1 MRWFAAV
8 VTAIILAS
16 FVFSLPVPS
25 AKGIVFP
32 SDPNAVIDVK
42 RDLGAK
48 GDGVHDDTDALQRGI
63 WLSSGHDA
71 KNTKVLYIPNGVY
84 RVTRKL
90 IVNRPEDR
98 SGIGPWI

>member
-1 MRWFAAV
+1 MGRWTVIIAVNLLACFAVSHV
-8 VTAIILAS
+8 VT
-16 FVFSLPVPS
+16 PM
-25 AKGIVFP
+25 KGVVFP
-32 SDPNAVIDVK
+32 SDHNAVIDVK

-98 SGIGPWI
+98 SG